1 LTRWLVLFLGLA
13 IAAGAVYLLAAG
25 VEGVKSDRAPQDDID
40 ASSRARMERVL
51 QQADRESRKP

>member
-1 LTRWLVLFLGLA
+1 MTRWLVLFLGLA

-25 VEGVKSDRAPQDDID
+25 VEGERAPQDDID

-51 QQADRESRKP
+51 READREARKP

>member
-1 LTRWLVLFLGLA
+1 VLFLGLA

-25 VEGVKSDRAPQDDID
+25 VEGDGAPQDDID

-51 QQADRESRKP
+51 READREARKK

>member
-1 LTRWLVLFLGLA
+1 MTRGLLLILGLA

-25 VEGVKSDRAPQDDID
+25 VEGEGAPQDDID

-51 QQADRESRKP
+51 READREARKP

>member
-1 LTRWLVLFLGLA
+1 VTRWLVLFLGLA

-25 VEGVKSDRAPQDDID
+25 VEGDGAPQDDID

>member
-1 LTRWLVLFLGLA
+1 VLILGLA

-25 VEGVKSDRAPQDDID
+25 VEGKGAPQDDID

-51 QQADRESRKP
+51 READRGARKP

>member
-1 LTRWLVLFLGLA
+1 MTRWLVLFLGLA

-25 VEGVKSDRAPQDDID
+25 VEGDVAPQDAID

>member
-1 LTRWLVLFLGLA
+1 MTRWLVLFLGLA

-25 VEGVKSDRAPQDDID
+25 VEGDGAPQDGID